1 MVRVASRL
9 LLPLVWLLELLVVVA
24 LALLLAAWFWSGSAT
39 SLDTLLREAPA
50 YLPAGQTLEA
60 QEVQGSI
67 RKGGQIGLLRWSANG
82 LTVSA
87 RDVQLAWQPL
97 DLLRRRLNVSAL
109 KVAELVVDDR
119 RPASPSAPEPPP
131 EILLPLDIDLA
142 LAVDTIRLTGAT
154 AFEAHGLA
162 ARYQYEGQAH
172 QLKITQ
178 LAVAQGQYQGTLHLQ
193 ARLPMALDLQLTG
206 QVQAPVGDGKTIA
219 LDASASANG
228 PLAGMAP
235 RLELQVLVQ
244 PGAGN
249 SGAPAGGNRAM
260 RADLSAQVNP
270 WATQPVIRAQAS
282 FNQLDLAALWP
293 TAPRTLLT
301 GNTWVRPAGPNWLAE
316 LNLINRDEGPWDK
329 GRLPLASVKGLV
341 EYGGGRLRIESLNAE
356 GAGGRVRLQA
366 RLADTRQLSATSG
379 WQGQLQVKG
388 VELSK
393 VYSTLDPVRLDG
405 SVNAVTAK
413 DGVDFDAALQ
423 PAAEQ
428 PRASPLRG
436 LQLQSAAAKGR
447 WADGWLRVAKLD
459 IRTRD
464 ARLDGRFEL
473 QPSTRDARG
482 QLALN
487 APGLQASVSGDM
499 AARDGKGVLALKL
512 DDAGATR
519 RWLARLPMAPAQLD
533 TLDIRGG
540 ADIDLRWRSGWQALT
555 TGGSGGAGVARID
568 ATIRIVQLSLGSQGQ
583 AADQWIK
590 LSAVDAS
597 LSGTIDA
604 LTLKAGGTVASG
616 SAQAQLQAAAT
627 GGRTT
632 RGDWQARVTAL
643 QVKARDSQLPG
654 PWTLSLNQP
663 VAISWTAPAPGTS
676 GSPVL
681 QVAASQAALVGPA
694 PGTAQLV
701 WQPITWQR
709 GGRTELASK
718 GALRGLPLG
727 WLTLLGDTTLAS
739 AGLTGDLVFDGQW
752 DVTLAETLSV
762 RASLAR
768 RSGDLRVQTDSGSS
782 NAQASIIDAG
792 IRVLQLDLQG
802 DGEALGARFRW
813 DSARAGNAQMDIS
826 TRLTRTRDGW
836 QWLPDSP
843 IKGSLRAQMPQVG
856 VWSLL
861 APPGWRVRGTVDAG
875 LDLSGTRSAP
885 QWNGHLDAREMALR
899 SVVDGV
905 EFGNGQLR
913 ATLQGQRLRI
923 DSFSLQGAGG
933 TSGGA
938 LTATGAAT
946 WQSPGNASASPF
958 AGIELQIDAVA
969 KALRVSA
976 RADRR
981 LAVSGTLQASVRQS
995 KLQVRGALTV
1005 DQALFI
1011 LPDENAP
1018 SLGADV
1024 VVLRRESGGNAKSG
1038 SANKGAASPVLA
1050 ADRSSDSTA
1059 ANDRLV
1065 GDLRVKLDLGSDFR
1079 VRGRG
1084 IDTRVAGELELRS
1097 ALQPGEAPVVTGQL
1111 RTVGGQF
1118 KAYGQQLEIERG
1130 LMRFT
1135 GAYDN
1140 PSLDILAIRPKLSQ
1154 RVGVQVTGNALLP
1167 RIRLFAEPDLP
1178 DAEKLA
1184 WLVLGRSA
1192 ANGGAEAAV
1201 LQQAAMALLGG
1212 QDSSGGI
1219 ASRLGLDELSVSGAS
1234 DSGSG
1239 GATGATLTLG
1249 KRISQNFYVTYER
1262 SLAGTLG
1269 TFSIFYDLSER
1280 FSLRAR
1286 TGEKSAID
1294 LIFKIRYE

>member
-9 LLPLVWLLELLVVVA
+9 LFPLVWLLELVVVVA
-24 LALLLAAWFWSGSAT
+24 LALLLAAWFWSGT
-39 SLDTLLREAPA
+39 SGSLGTLLREAPA
-50 YLPAGQTLEA
+50 YLPSGQTLEA
-60 QEVQGSI
+60 QEVRGSI
-67 RKGGQIGLLRWSANG
+67 RNGGQIGRLRWSANG
-82 LTVSA
+82 LTITA
-87 RDVQLAWQPL
+87 RDVQLEWQPL
-97 DLLRRRLNVSAL
+97 DLLRRRLRVSAL
-109 KVAELVVDDR
+109 KVAELVVDDQ

-154 AFEAHGLA
+154 AFEGRGLA

-172 QLKITQ
+172 QLQITQ
-178 LAVAQGQYQGTLHLQ
+178 LAVAQGQYQGKLRLQ

-206 QVQAPVGDGKTIA
+206 QVQAPVGDGQTIA

-228 PLAGMAP
+228 PLAGIAP
-235 RLELQVLVQ
+235 RLDLQLLVQ
-244 PGAGN
+244 PGPGN
-249 SGAPAGGNRAM
+249 SGALAGNRAM

-270 WATQPVIRAQAS
+270 WAAQPVIRAQAS

-341 EYGGGRLRIESLNAE
+341 EYGDGRLRIESLNAE

-366 RLADTRQLSATSG
+366 RLADTRQLSASSG
-379 WQGQLQVKG
+379 WQGQLQVQG
-388 VELSK
+388 IDLAK

-405 SVNAVTAK
+405 SVHAVAAK
-413 DGVDFDAALQ
+413 DGVDFDSALQ

-428 PRASPLRG
+428 PRTSPLRG

-447 WADGWLRVAKLD
+447 WAGGWLRVEKLD

-464 ARLDGRFEL
+464 ARLDGRIDL

-487 APGLQASVSGDM
+487 APGLQASISGDM
-499 AARDGKGVLALKL
+499 AARDGKGMLALKL
-512 DDAGATR
+512 DDASATR
-519 RWLARLPMAPAQLD
+519 RWLARLPMTPAQLD
-533 TLDIRGG
+533 TLDVRGG
-540 ADIDLRWRSGWQALT
+540 ADVNLRWRGGWQSLT
-555 TGGSGGAGVARID
+555 TGVGVGAGSASID
-568 ATIRIVQLSLGSQGQ
+568 AGIRITQLSVGTQGQ
-583 AADQWIK
+583 TADQWLT
-590 LSAVDAS
+590 LSAIDTRLA
-597 LSGTIDA
+597 GAIDA
-604 LTLKAGGTVASG
+604 LTLKASGTVASG

-632 RGDWQARVTAL
+632 RGDWQARITEL

-654 PWTLSLNQP
+654 PWTLTLTQP
-663 VAISWTAPAPGTS
+663 LALSWTAPAPGAS

-681 QVAASQAALVGPA
+681 QVAAAQASLVGPA
-694 PGTAQLV
+694 PGTAQLI

-709 GGRTELASK
+709 GGRNELASK

-727 WLTLLGDTTLAS
+727 WLTLLGDTRLAS
-739 AGLTGDLVFDGQW
+739 AGLTGDLLFDGQW
-752 DVTLAETLSV
+752 DVTLADTLSV

-768 RSGDLRVQTDSGSS
+768 RSGDLRVQTDTGSNS
-782 NAQASIIDAG
+782 AQASTIDAG
-792 IRVLQLDLQG
+792 IRVLQLDVQG
-802 DGEALGARFRW
+802 DGEAVGARFLW
-813 DSARAGNAQMDIS
+813 DSARAGNAQMDVS
-826 TRLTRTRDGW
+826 TRLTRTPEGW

-861 APPGWRVRGTVDAG
+861 APPGWRVRGTVDAS
-875 LDLSGTRSAP
+875 LELSGTRSAP

-899 SVVDGV
+899 SVVDGI

-913 ATLQGQRLRI
+913 ANLQGQRLRI

-933 TSGGA
+933 KSGGE
-938 LTATGAAT
+938 LTATGNAT
-946 WQSPGNASASPF
+946 WQAPGSASASAL
-958 AGIELQIDAVA
+958 AGIDLQIDAVA

-995 KLQVRGALTV
+995 KLQVRGALKV

-1011 LPDENAP
+1011 LPDETAP

-1024 VVLRRESGGNAKSG
+1024 VVLRRESGDSAKADG
-1038 SANKGAASPVLA
+1038 GAAKPVPDA
-1050 ADRSSDSTA
+1050 TRASDSSA
-1059 ANDRLV
+1059 AKDRLA
-1065 GDLRVKLDLGSDFR
+1065 GDLLVKLDLGSDFR

-1097 ALQPGEAPVVTGQL
+1097 TLQPGEAPTVTGQL

-1130 LMRFT
+1130 LLRFT

-1140 PSLDILAIRPKLSQ
+1140 PSLDILAIRPKLTQ

-1167 RIRLFAEPDLP
+1167 RIRLYADPDLP
-1178 DAEKLA
+1178 EAEKLA

-1219 ASRLGLDELSVSGAS
+1219 AGRLGLDELSVSGAS
-1234 DSGSG
+1234 DTGSPG
-1239 GATGATLTLG
+1239 SASSATLTLG